1 MTSLRVVIALHLLV
15 EHDLFPKTG
24 IHFSGSCFRIALG
37 EHPVTLAP
45 LLNASP
51 AIQFHAV
58 AAMGAFVLGVVQLS
72 APKGTL
78 PHRTV
83 GWIWVTLMLVVSI
96 SAFFI
101 HQLRIW
107 GPWSPIHL
115 LAIFTLVMLPI
126 AVWRAH
132 KHEVA
137 QHRRAMLGL
146 FLGALVIAGLFTFL
160 PGRIMH
166 AVMFGG

>member
-1 MTSLRVVIALHLLV
+1 VI
-15 EHDLFPKTG
+15 
-24 IHFSGSCFRIALG
+24 
-37 EHPVTLAP
+37 LAP
-45 LLNASP
+45 LLQADPS
-51 AIQFHAV
+51 IQVHAF
-58 AAMGAFVLGVVQLS
+58 AAMGAFVLGTVQLA

-78 PHRTV
+78 PHRIV
-83 GWIWVTLMLVVSI
+83 GSVWVALMLVVSV

-115 LAIFTLVMLPI
+115 LAIFTLVMLPV
-126 AVWRAH
+126 AVWQAH
-132 KHEVA
+132 RHAVE

-146 FLGALVIAGLFTFL
+146 FLGALVIAGLFTLL

-166 AVMFGG
+166 AVVFGG